1 MSRRRG
7 DLPPPDALL
16 ASLLSLMTCFT
27 QSRCPRR
34 AVLVQRQ
41 LAYLQSFPDDL
52 IAPTLKVVARRLQD
66 DWERL
71 LCTPPEPRAA
81 AAPARLH

>member
-1 MSRRRG
+1 MNRRRG

-16 ASLLSLMTCFT
+16 ASLLSLMTGFA
-27 QSRCPRR
+27 QSHCPRQ

-52 IAPTLKVVARRLQD
+52 MPPTLKAVARRLQG
-66 DWERL
+66 DWESL
-71 LCTPPEPRAA
+71 LCSAPRAIDVP
-81 AAPARLH
+81 PASLH